1 MRTGAPEQTTNWLP
15 GASGRLQPRTDRHEK
30 GDRILAGDGNTA

>member
-1 MRTGAPEQTTNWLP
+1 MCTGAPEQTTSWLP

-30 GDRILAGDGNTA
+30 SDRILAGDGNTA